1 MIAYVLGAIA
11 AVFFVLV
18 LIGLAKS
25 VQKHDKQNGEFNNRL
40 QMLEDRF
47 YHPANYNDAFF
58 RPLAKKKED
67 AKEG

>member
-11 AVFFVLV
+11 AVFFLLV

-25 VQKHDKQNGEFNNRL
+25 VQKHDKQNDELSNRL

-67 AKEG
+67 AKKG